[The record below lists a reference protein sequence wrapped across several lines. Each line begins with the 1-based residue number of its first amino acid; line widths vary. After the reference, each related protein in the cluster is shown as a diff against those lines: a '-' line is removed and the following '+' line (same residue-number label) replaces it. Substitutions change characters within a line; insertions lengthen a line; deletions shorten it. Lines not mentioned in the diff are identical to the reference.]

1 MKKKLWLAM
10 GLAVMLCGCSHADPE
25 PEAPAFEVDAEPADM
40 SAYRW
45 LEGETADFQEKA
57 APGFFTTGILIV
69 RSASGPCRS

>member
-10 GLAVMLCGCSHADPE
+10 GLTIMLCGCSHADPE

-45 LEGETADFQEKA
+45 LEGETADFQEITWA
-57 APGFFTTGILIV
+57 DSIRFFKEGGTGI
-69 RSASGPCRS
+69 